1 MKIASGSWLLLGT
14 VLVASAS
21 AFAEPGIDIAGMD
34 RSVAAGNNFYA
45 YANGAWLA
53 GTEIPPDR
61 GSTGTDDIIRDRTE
75 IQIASIVQK
84 AAKTTEP
91 AGSDLRLV
99 GDFYAAFMDQDGIE
113 VRGLGPLYALHSEIQ
128 AISDRHELARF
139 LGETLRADVD
149 VLNATSVVTDNLFGL
164 WIAQDFDQPERYVPF
179 LLQGGLGM
187 PDRSYYLDPAPALAE
202 VRAKYATHVT
212 AMLALA
218 GIAKPAARAQRII
231 ELEQRIA
238 AAHASRAAA
247 EDLRQGNN
255 RWQRD
260 DFHKNAP
267 GLDWGVY
274 FTAAHLPLN
283 QGDFIVW
290 QPRAVAGISALVAS
304 EPLSTWKDYLY
315 FHAIERRS
323 AYLPKAFV
331 DEHFAFY
338 GQTLEGEQ
346 TQRARWKRA
355 ITATDKALGDAVG
368 RLYVAGY
375 FPPTSKA
382 RIEAM
387 IEQLRGAFSR
397 RIEQLDWMAPAT
409 KASAQARLAQL
420 KVGVAYPDQ
429 WRDYAGLTVMRDDAY
444 GNAERAGL
452 FEYGHQ
458 LAKLG
463 HKVDRSEWV
472 ISPQTVDAVN
482 LPAMNAINLAA
493 AELQPPNF
501 DPNGD
506 PALNYGALGATIG
519 HEISHSFDDQGAM
532 FDVNNRLHSW
542 WTETDLAHFNAA
554 GESLVA
560 QYDRYQAL
568 PDFTV
573 NGRLTLSE
581 NIADLVGL
589 LVAFDAYHQ
598 EVQFHSADLVDGFTG
613 DQRFFIAYAQSFRAK
628 QREPAL
634 RRQVLGDGHA
644 PDEYRALTIR
654 NVDAW
659 YEAFQVKPGQAQYL
673 APAQRVRI
681 W

>member
-1 MKIASGSWLLLGT
+1 MKITSGSWLVLGA
-14 VLVASAS
+14 VLAAS
-21 AFAEPGIDIAGMD
+21 AFADAGIDTAGMD

-61 GSTGTDDIIRDRTE
+61 ASVGADDIIGDRTE

-113 VRGLGPLYALHSEIQ
+113 VRGLRPLYTLHTEIQ
-128 AISDRHELARF
+128 GISDRHELARF

-149 VLNATSVVTDNLFGL
+149 VLNATSVDTDNLFGL
-164 WIAQDFDQPERYVPF
+164 WVAQDLDQPERYVPF

-187 PDRSYYLDPAPALAE
+187 PDRSYYLDASPALAE
-202 VRAKYATHVT
+202 ARAKYTTHVA

-218 GIAKPAARAQRII
+218 GIAKPASRAQRII

-238 AAHASRAAA
+238 AVHASRAAT
-247 EDLRQGNN
+247 EELSKGDNH
-255 RWQRD
+255 WQRE

-267 GLDWGVY
+267 GLDWEVF
-274 FTAAHLPLN
+274 FTAAHLPLS
-283 QGDFIVW
+283 QHDFIVW
-290 QPRAVAGISALVAS
+290 QPGAVAGISALVAS

-315 FHAIERRS
+315 LHAIERRS
-323 AYLPKAFV
+323 AYLPKAIV

-338 GQTLEGEQ
+338 GQALLDEQ
-346 TQRARWKRA
+346 AQRARWKRA

-375 FPPTSKA
+375 FPAASKA

-387 IEQLRGAFSR
+387 IEQLRGAFGR

-429 WRDYAGLTVMRDDAY
+429 WRDYAGLRIMRDDAY

-472 ISPQTVDAVN
+472 ISPQRVDAVN

-501 DPNGD
+501 DANAD
-506 PALNYGALGATIG
+506 PAQNYGALGATIG
-519 HEISHSFDDQGAM
+519 HEISHNFDDQGAM
-532 FDVNNRLHSW
+532 FDTDNRLHSW
-542 WTETDLAHFNAA
+542 WTEADLAHFKAA
-554 GESLVA
+554 GERLVA

-568 PDFTV
+568 PDLAV
-573 NGRLTLSE
+573 NGGLTLSE
-581 NIADLVGL
+581 NIADLVGV
-589 LVAFDAYHQ
+589 LVALDAYHH
-598 EVQFHSADLVDGFTG
+598 EVQGHSGDLIDGFTG
-613 DQRFFIAYAQSFRAK
+613 DQRFFIAYAQSYRAK
-628 QREPAL
+628 VREPAL
-634 RRQVLGDGHA
+634 RRQLLDDGHA

-673 APAQRVRI
+673 APAERVRI